1 MRIEDAIQQQVFD
14 SMRSKTTINILYT
27 ASWFTNALTRILK
40 PFGIS
45 WQQFN
50 ILRILRGQQGKP
62 ASLRLVSDRMIDQMS
77 NTSRLIDKL
86 VDKGLVERR
95 ECPNDRRQVDLLVTA
110 EGERVVKEAYEV
122 IDQNMQGRFEH
133 ISDQKLKQ
141 LNDLLDELRN

>member
-1 MRIEDAIQQQVFD
+1 
-14 SMRSKTTINILYT
+14 MRSKTTINILYT

-110 EGERVVKEAYEV
+110 EGERVVKGAYEV